1 MGYCSTNEEEGEEA
15 VVPGPVCLEEGRVVD
30 DGGQQSGESPEQQ
43 SREELCDDGILS
55 KRTNRVR
62 PRSLQSSFNKGFSW
76 FLTLR
81 YSTGLVT
88 LNLSMVEM
96 MMAGVVRKKSRM
108 KRMQLMM
115 KQRIHQ
121 EIPPSDRCSL
131 QEGKKEPSAEGDGC
145 ICLGSDGVLGGWS
158 LWTYQ
163 RTFCG
168 SGAYETLQL

>member
-1 MGYCSTNEEEGEEA
+1 MHASVSDRRA
-15 VVPGPVCLEEGRVVD
+15 AVPGPVSLKEARVVD
-30 DGGQQSGESPEQQ
+30 NGGQQSRESPEQQ
-43 SREELCDDGILS
+43 SGEKLSDDRILS
-55 KRTNRVR
+55 RRTEREKEKKDRQREDGPNS
-62 PRSLQSSFNKGFSW
+62 RSMRRKDVGPV
-76 FLTLR
+76 LTLR

-131 QEGKKEPSAEGDGC
+131 RERDITSA
-145 ICLGSDGVLGGWS
+145 
-158 LWTYQ
+158 
-163 RTFCG
+163 
-168 SGAYETLQL
+168 A

>member
-1 MGYCSTNEEEGEEA
+1 MSASSHVRENVREEA
-15 VVPGPVCLEEGRVVD
+15 
-30 DGGQQSGESPEQQ
+30 
-43 SREELCDDGILS
+43 
-55 KRTNRVR
+55 
-62 PRSLQSSFNKGFSW
+62 
-76 FLTLR
+76 LTFR

-131 QEGKKEPSAEGDGC
+131 QEETSAERGCTALGDA
-145 ICLGSDGVLGGWS
+145 VLA
-158 LWTYQ
+158 TYQ
-163 RTFCG
+163 RTF
-168 SGAYETLQL
+168 

>member
-1 MGYCSTNEEEGEEA
+1 MVGSRAEKAQSSRVGKNWVTIGFWKEE
-15 VVPGPVCLEEGRVVD
+15 PTHKPTD
-30 DGGQQSGESPEQQ
+30 QPQ
-43 SREELCDDGILS
+43 
-55 KRTNRVR
+55 TNRAGPTPCGDR
-62 PRSLQSSFNKGFSW
+62 QLFA
-76 FLTLR
+76 LTLR

-131 QEGKKEPSAEGDGC
+131 QERERGGQS
-145 ICLGSDGVLGGWS
+145 VL
-158 LWTYQ
+158 LV
-163 RTFCG
+163 
-168 SGAYETLQL
+168 